1 MLSIDL
7 PRGALLF
14 APPAPPT
21 PVYML
26 YIRCICVLSSPTCVL
41 SSPIC
46 VCPQYHYMCPQFPYI
61 CVLSS
66 RTCVLSSRTCVSSV
80 PLHMCICVLSH
91 LASPA
96 PSPATPVCVRPQVPY
111 ICVLSTITYVSSGP
125 QHVCPQFPYIC
136 VLSSPIC
143 VLSTITYVYM
153 CPRSSRLSRAFD
165 TCRCLLSAPIYV
177 SSVPQ
182 YMCPQYHYIRVLP
195 APRLSRF
202 SDTTPVSARR
212 VVGAAVEPRRP

>member
-26 YIRCICVLSSPTCVL
+26 YIWCICVLSSPTYV
-41 SSPIC
+41 SSVHLY
-46 VCPQYHYMCPQFPYI
+46 VCPQYHYMCPQFPYM

-66 RTCVLSSRTCVSSV
+66 RTCVLSSPIYVSSV
-80 PLHMCICVLSH
+80 PLHMCICVLSR

-96 PSPATPVCVRPQVPY
+96 PSTPVDVFSVP
-111 ICVLSTITYVSSGP
+111 L
-125 QHVCPQFPYIC
+125 
-136 VLSSPIC
+136 
-143 VLSTITYVYM
+143 YM
-153 CPRSSRLSRAFD
+153 CA
-165 TCRCLLSAPIYV
+165 
-177 SSVPQ
+177 Q
-182 YMCPQYHYIRVLP
+182 YRNMCPQYHYIRVLA